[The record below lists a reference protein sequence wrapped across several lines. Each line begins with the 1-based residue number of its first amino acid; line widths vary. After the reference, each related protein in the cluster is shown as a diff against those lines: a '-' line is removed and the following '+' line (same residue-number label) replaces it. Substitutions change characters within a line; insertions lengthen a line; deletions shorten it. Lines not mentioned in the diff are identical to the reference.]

1 MFRRI
6 TGTPAVARLAAV
18 ALLVLC
24 AGAAHAQEGYPL
36 DGTWRGSIGAAG
48 ADEPITVVIVMKWD
62 GKSIH
67 GTVNPGRRA
76 TSFTAA
82 ELDAHDWSVR
92 FETVIADP
100 SGASA
105 PVIIEGELE
114 NLGSYHRTIT
124 GTWTQAGV
132 AQPVTLRRE

>member
-1 MFRRI
+1 MVRRI
-6 TGTPAVARLAAV
+6 TGTPAVSRRSVAA
-18 ALLVLC
+18 ALLTFC
-24 AGAAHAQEGYPL
+24 AGTAHAQEGYPL
-36 DGTWRGSIGAAG
+36 DGTWRGSIGAGSAEQ
-48 ADEPITVVIVMKWD
+48 AVVIVMKWD
-62 GKSIH
+62 GKRIH

-92 FETVIADP
+92 FGTVIADP

-105 PVIIEGELE
+105 PVIIEGKLE

>member
-1 MFRRI
+1 MFGRI
-6 TGTPAVARLAAV
+6 TGTPAVARASVAA
-18 ALLVLC
+18 ALLTLC
-24 AGAAHAQEGYPL
+24 AGTAHAQEGYPL
-36 DGTWRGSIGAAG
+36 DGTWRGLIGAAG
-48 ADEPITVVIVMKWD
+48 AEQRAVVIVMKWD
-62 GKSIH
+62 GKRIN
-67 GTVNPGRRA
+67 GIVNPGRRS

-82 ELDAHDWSVR
+82 ELDPHAWSVR

-105 PVIIEGELE
+105 PVVIEGELE

-132 AQPVTLRRE
+132 AQALTLRRE